1 MKIKNTCK
9 LIIPAIIMILIL
21 ASCTSGE
28 TGDSERPSFAEERSG
43 FTTALTR
50 QENSQF
56 AIPTPPPGIFDL
68 VHYESEVGRLAAF
81 VSSDPGDGE
90 RHPLIIWV
98 VGGWGYGISDLP
110 WSYPEWDN
118 DQTGSAFRE
127 AGILMMYPSFR
138 GANGNPGYFET
149 MFGDV
154 DDLLAALDFAA
165 SLPYVDPDR
174 IYLGGHSTGAT
185 RVLLAA
191 ALAEDEFRAV
201 FALGAVSDISRHN
214 QAQFTFDLRNTQERM
229 MRSPRYW
236 VNDISVPT
244 FILTGQDSNSYDVRD
259 MARQSNNDNIHT
271 FVVDRAGHF
280 DVLAPITRL
289 FAQKIL
295 ADTGAAVNIRVTAE
309 ELQAAMAEPPVVRLP
324 IMLPHYNELLGIN
337 FLRPIIW
344 EGSDIDDAAATI
356 YIAPTREDNFWHS
369 SYMVAEAFGI
379 DERMTA
385 AEFEEAWGLGSI
397 LAQYEVQV
405 DGYVVYI
412 WEATASF
419 NDAFFEKIALFQFD
433 SYIVVFAFYTPVTY
447 ADSAMPMFE
456 QIVGSI
462 TLE

>member
-1 MKIKNTCK
+1 MKSRHSIK
-9 LIIPAIIMILIL
+9 LIIAAITLILIL
-21 ASCTSGE
+21 SACGSGD
-28 TGDSERPSFAEERSG
+28 TADSERQSFAEERSG
-43 FTTALTR
+43 FTTTLTR

-56 AIPTPPPGIFDL
+56 AIPTPPPGVFDL
-68 VHYESEVGRLAAF
+68 VYYESEVGELAAF
-81 VSSDPGDGE
+81 VSSDPGDGQ

-154 DDLLAALDFAA
+154 DDLLAARNFAA

-191 ALAEDEFRAV
+191 ALTDEFRAV
-201 FALGAVSDISRHN
+201 FALGAVSDIYRHN
-214 QAQFTFDLRNTQERM
+214 QAQFTFDLRDSQERM

-244 FILTGQDSNSYDVRD
+244 FILTGQHSNAYDVRD
-259 MARQSNNDNIHT
+259 MERQSTNDNIHT
-271 FVVDRAGHF
+271 FVVDGAGHF

-295 ADTGAAVNIRVTAE
+295 ADTGASVNIRVTAE
-309 ELQAAMAEPPVVRLP
+309 ELQAAMVEPPVAPMP
-324 IMLPHYNELLGIN
+324 IMLPHYNQLFEMS
-337 FLRPIIW
+337 FLRPVIW
-344 EGSDIDDAAATI
+344 EDTGITDAAAVV
-356 YIAPTREDNFWHS
+356 YAALHHEDNFWYA
-369 SYMVAEAFGI
+369 SYMVAEAFGV
-379 DERMTA
+379 DEKMTA
-385 AEFEEAWGLGSI
+385 AEFEEAWGFVSI
-397 LAQYEVQV
+397 SAHRETQA
-405 DGYVVYI
+405 DGQNIYI
-412 WEATASF
+412 WETISSF
-419 NDAFFEKIALFQFD
+419 DDSLFEKVVLFQFD
-433 SYIVVFAFYTPVTY
+433 SYIVVFSFYTPVTHT
-447 ADSAMPMFE
+447 DSAIPMFE
-456 QIVGSI
+456 LIVNSI
-462 TLE
+462 SFE